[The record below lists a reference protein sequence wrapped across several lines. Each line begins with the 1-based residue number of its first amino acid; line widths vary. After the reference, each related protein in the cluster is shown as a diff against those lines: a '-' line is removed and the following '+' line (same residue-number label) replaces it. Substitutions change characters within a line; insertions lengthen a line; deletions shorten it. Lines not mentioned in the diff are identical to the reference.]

1 MDKMH
6 PQLIDTLKA
15 FLDYNA
21 RVDGVSFRNAIFI
34 FLSNAGGNE
43 IAKVALDFR
52 REGKDR
58 EEIKMNSKELET
70 KISQSIMSGKSGFSQ
85 SILIDHHLIDHFIP
99 FLPLEQKHVS
109 QCAMAEMVHLK
120 IKPNI
125 DLANEVAQELL
136 YSSKEEKIYA
146 DKGCNLEHTKPTVGR
161 RAVFVRRPTE
171 FSQCVPHRRLKL
183 VLVCFFRPIRHV
195 ESELVGQSGHLIS
208 LIGCSATATCWYGKA
223 FHLTQAQN
231 RCATWPSG
239 VERWFGLEA
248 DLNESLFGQHI
259 VSYVVLKAVSSFM
272 TDKNPNK
279 PLVLSFHGTA
289 GVGKNHVAKII
300 ARNVYKKGE
309 NSKHIHTF
317 ISEHHFPHK
326 EKSDLYS
333 SQLKQWIH
341 GNVSSFPR
349 SMFIFDEMDKINPQL
364 IDVIKP
370 FLDYNAR
377 VDGVSF
383 RNAIFIFLSNAGGRL
398 IAEVAL
404 DFWREGNDREE
415 LWMNS
420 KELETKISQ
429 NIFNDKGGFL
439 HSSIIDHHLIDHYIP
454 FLPLELKHV
463 RQCVLAEMVHLNMKR
478 DNDLGDKVAR
488 EMPYYPEEEKI
499 FAVKGCKS
507 VRQKLALYND
517 E

>member
-1 MDKMH
+1 MKARH
-6 PQLIDTLKA
+6 VLIVLFLVSNITL
-15 FLDYNA
+15 
-21 RVDGVSFRNAIFI
+21 S
-34 FLSNAGGNE
+34 
-43 IAKVALDFR
+43 
-52 REGKDR
+52 
-58 EEIKMNSKELET
+58 
-70 KISQSIMSGKSGFSQ
+70 SGFLGVLAAAASYVFKR
-85 SILIDHHLIDHFIP
+85 FIERDGLLP
-99 FLPLEQKHVS
+99 F
-109 QCAMAEMVHLK
+109 
-120 IKPNI
+120 
-125 DLANEVAQELL
+125 D
-136 YSSKEEKIYA
+136 SK
-146 DKGCNLEHTKPTVGR
+146 
-161 RAVFVRRPTE
+161 
-171 FSQCVPHRRLKL
+171 RLK
-183 VLVCFFRPIRHV
+183 
-195 ESELVGQSGHLIS
+195 
-208 LIGCSATATCWYGKA
+208 
-223 FHLTQAQN
+223 
-231 RCATWPSG
+231 
-239 VERWFGLEA
+239 A

-259 VSYVVLKAVSSFM
+259 VYDVVLKSVTSFM

-341 GNVSSFPR
+341 GNVSRFPH
-349 SMFIFDEMDKINPQL
+349 SMFIFDEMDKMNPQL

-383 RNAIFIFLSNAGGRL
+383 RNAIFIFLSNAGGSL
-398 IAEVAL
+398 IADMAL
-404 DFWREGNDREE
+404 DFWIEGKDREE

-439 HSSIIDHHLIDHYIP
+439 HSSLIDHHLIDHYVP

-478 DNDLGDKVAR
+478 DNDLADKVAR
-488 EMPYYPEEEKI
+488 EMPFYPEEEKI

-507 VRQKLALYND
+507 VRQKLALYDD